1 MRPVIFCDIDGVVR
15 LMQAYGA
22 PGIDP
27 FPKLNNSA
35 VDYYFDDQCVKL
47 LTSLVRNT
55 NAQLVIISTL
65 RRLYDWETLLAGFAA
80 SKFPVDHI
88 HPDRM
93 DGVVEYSDQLIMGG
107 KDRAEEIMTWLDNH
121 LEVKNWCVLDDEMRH
136 YENPR
141 CGIGRER
148 VFVPSTRFGLQ
159 PRTAE

>member
-1 MRPVIFCDIDGVVR
+1 M
-15 LMQAYGA
+15 
-22 PGIDP
+22 
-27 FPKLNNSA
+27 
-35 VDYYFDDQCVKL
+35 DYYFDDQCVKL

-121 LEVKNWCVLDDEMRH
+121 LEVKNWCVLDDEMFTIR
-136 YENPR
+136 PR
-141 CGIGRER
+141 RASRIPGSTCWMQRTT
-148 VFVPSTRFGLQ
+148 PSTLVSKVASNCSSLVLRISLFSAM
-159 PRTAE
+159 PAFANNTSICKPVF